1 MAEEEELTMAFKSLL
16 DPDFQYRSAAN
27 TDVRETF
34 ERVRRE
40 QRLRKEQVT
49 WLPEARRRNEERTEG
64 KAAR

>member
-1 MAEEEELTMAFKSLL
+1 MAFKSLL
-16 DPDFQYRSAAN
+16 DPDFEYRSAAN
-27 TDVRETF
+27 TDVRKTF

-40 QRLRKEQVT
+40 QRLRKEQVA

>member
-1 MAEEEELTMAFKSLL
+1 MAQEEELTMAFKSLL
-16 DPDFQYRSAAN
+16 DPEFQYRSAAN

-40 QRLRKEQVT
+40 QRLKNEQVT
-49 WLPEARRRNEERTEG
+49 WLPEARRRNEERIEG